1 MENAAQPGFSTD
13 LDEAFRGTEVPAI
26 PVPQSHTVPSY
37 VGVSD
42 FMSGLGNMNWGSTL
56 DEEVYVTLM
65 RDVRRVADNV
75 KLVLMPRYSTDKT
88 ASLRDWDL
96 WGPFFFVLLL
106 ASLLAMGS
114 SAPSQMFSVVFCLLT
129 AGALVLTLNI
139 ILLGGKIM
147 FFQSLS
153 LIGYCLFPLDIA
165 ALLCLFWSNAFWRVS
180 VLMFGVG
187 WSIYASVPFVGSS
200 VPPARHALAVY
211 PIFLLFITIA
221 WFTLITH

>member
-88 ASLRDWDL
+88 ASLRDW
-96 WGPFFFVLLL
+96 
-106 ASLLAMGS
+106 
-114 SAPSQMFSVVFCLLT
+114 
-129 AGALVLTLNI
+129 
-139 ILLGGKIM
+139 
-147 FFQSLS
+147 
-153 LIGYCLFPLDIA
+153 
-165 ALLCLFWSNAFWRVS
+165 
-180 VLMFGVG
+180 
-187 WSIYASVPFVGSS
+187 
-200 VPPARHALAVY
+200 
-211 PIFLLFITIA
+211 
-221 WFTLITH
+221 